1 MEQDVPSDIE
11 YCPACKCMIE
21 RWWNYCAI
29 CGFHT
34 ATNDQQRNETCG
46 QSGRTTAIPIVVEN
60 YPAEL
65 HQNRKRAQRA
75 PKQRAI

>member
-34 ATNDQQRNETCG
+34 ATNDQQRNETAADRVAEQPLSRLLWKIIRPNCTKTE
-46 QSGRTTAIPIVVEN
+46 SGRT
-60 YPAEL
+60 
-65 HQNRKRAQRA
+65 RA
-75 PKQRAI
+75 